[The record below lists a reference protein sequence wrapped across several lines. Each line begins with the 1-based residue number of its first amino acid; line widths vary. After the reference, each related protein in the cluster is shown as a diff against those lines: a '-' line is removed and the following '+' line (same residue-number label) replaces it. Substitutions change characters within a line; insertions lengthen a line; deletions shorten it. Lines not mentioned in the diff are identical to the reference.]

1 MPPPSYFFHLAIELD
16 GPAQQTKTQAKG
28 AGASQGTKIGPTKLT
43 DDWRYSSIELQTV
56 TMQSAGS
63 YSSSINP
70 DRNSPNKSTD
80 SSSTTPRSPSAFTN
94 GISTGL
100 TTKARFEPLE
110 ATDTQELGWGIIRL
124 YRDGEETEGLYDA
137 PSNTA
142 ASKRAKSGHTTS
154 TRTQSQEQSFRDEDC
169 TTLCILAVP
178 SYMTPS
184 DFLGFVGE
192 KTREAVSHFRMVR
205 TGRGNRY
212 MVLMKFRSGK
222 VARTWRREWNGR
234 QFDGMEPENMQVVFI
249 KSISFSMPSNH
260 EEQREG
266 MKDAEERFPDMRHDP
281 FTPSVTKGVNTVGTG
296 SRAKASTAATASR
309 SSKPAP
315 PPTPSLV
322 ELPTC
327 PVCLER
333 MDESTGL
340 LTILCQHVFHC
351 SCLQKWRGSGCPV
364 CRYTQDGLSTAK
376 RSSTTIH
383 DHDSG
388 AVENECRICHAESNL
403 WICLICGHVGCGRYD
418 LAHAFAH
425 YEASGHCFAMDMDT
439 QRVWDYGRDGYVH
452 RILQDKSNG
461 KFLELEPSNTFPHPG
476 TNGPDSDHSS
486 TATTT
491 AAANNDSTTSN
502 YSGYSGDM
510 VPQEKLHTIT
520 LEYTAL
526 LTSQLESQRAY
537 FEDVVARTADKAAL
551 ATSTAESLSLQIST
565 LTDTLSSLQTSHATL
580 TNTTLPSLQRD
591 LDRSLARA
599 TTSASL
605 AREMTNKFQAEQSMN
620 AGLMK
625 RISNLQNAVEE
636 LRGEKEGWEEKERA
650 WERER
655 RELGEQNRDLMMFL
669 EGREK
674 VKELEG
680 TELGGEVREGFV
692 EAGPAA
698 AAADGGEDGEDG
710 DGVGGGKKGRRRKG
724 KR

>member
-16 GPAQQTKTQAKG
+16 DSTQQTKAQAKG
-28 AGASQGTKIGPTKLT
+28 AGASQREEAGATKLT
-43 DDWRYSSIELQTV
+43 DDWRYSSIELQTM

-63 YSSSINP
+63 HSSSINP
-70 DRNSPNKSTD
+70 DSNSRTKSTD
-80 SSSTTPRSPSAFTN
+80 PSSTTPRSPSAFTN

-137 PSNTA
+137 PSTA
-142 ASKRAKSGHTTS
+142 ATSKKSKGVHTTS

-169 TTLCILAVP
+169 TTLCIIAVP

-212 MVLMKFRSGK
+212 MVLMKFRNGK
-222 VARTWRREWNGR
+222 AARTWRREWNGR

-249 KSISFSMPSNH
+249 KSISFSMPSDE

-266 MKDAEERFPDMRHDP
+266 MKDPEERFPDMRHDP

-296 SRAKASTAATASR
+296 SRAKASTPATASR

-376 RSSTTIH
+376 RSSATIH

-476 TNGPDSDHSS
+476 TNDPNSDLPS
-486 TATTT
+486 TAATTT
-491 AAANNDSTTSN
+491 AANNNDTTAN
-502 YSGYSGDM
+502 YEGYSGDM

-526 LTSQLESQRAY
+526 LTSQLDSQRAY
-537 FEDVVARTADKAAL
+537 FEDVVARTADKASR
-551 ATSTAESLSLQIST
+551 ATSTADALSLQVSS
-565 LTDTLSSLQTSHATL
+565 LTSSLSSLQTSHSTL
-580 TNTTLPSLQRD
+580 TTTTLPTLQRD

-599 TTSASL
+599 ATSATL
-605 AREMTNKFQAEQSMN
+605 ARDMTTKFQAEQSMN

-625 RISNLQNAVEE
+625 RIHTLQSTVQE
-636 LRGEKEGWEEKERA
+636 LEGQREGWQEKEKA
-650 WERER
+650 WESEK
-655 RELGEQNRDLMMFL
+655 RELGDQNRDLMMFL

-680 TELGGEVREGFV
+680 TEVGEEVREGFV

-698 AAADGGEDGEDG
+698 DGVGDGEDG
-710 DGVGGGKKGRRRKG
+710 DGGERKGRRRKKG
-724 KR
+724 KK